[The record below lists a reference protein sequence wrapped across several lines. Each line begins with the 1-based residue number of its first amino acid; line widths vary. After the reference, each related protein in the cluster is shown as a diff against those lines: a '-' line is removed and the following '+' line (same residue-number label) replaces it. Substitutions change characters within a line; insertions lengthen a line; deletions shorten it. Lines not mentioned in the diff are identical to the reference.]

1 MAATGLRRG
10 PLNAITDVEG
20 VRVGHVTR
28 IHGEGRLVPGLGPVR
43 TGVTVI
49 VPGDEI
55 YERKF
60 VAGAHVIN
68 GFGKAVG
75 LPQLMELGRLETPI
89 GLTSTLCV
97 WRVAEALA
105 EAMVREN
112 PGIGVTGPTV
122 NPVAGECNDGY
133 LNDIQGMHV
142 RKEDVAQA
150 LARAS
155 GGRVEEG
162 AVGAGTGMVCYGF
175 KGGIGSASRR
185 WYAEDLGREVTLGV
199 LVLANFGRPGELV
212 IDGFPAGRMLA
223 AESGAGDGNGAAPES
238 PPAQVPGQGGSP
250 HTGEGGSVIVVYA
263 TDAPLTSRQL
273 TRVARRAA
281 AGLARTGSVYH
292 HGSGDFALAFSTARA
307 YPPYLPDEGRYLNPF
322 FAAAAE
328 TAAEAVWRAL
338 ASARTMTGRDG
349 HTVQALP
356 LDRVRELAARQG
368 FRLESLAP

>member
-1 MAATGLRRG
+1 MDGEGARLAEEALWKG

-20 VRVGHVTR
+20 VRVGHVTLVR
-28 IHGEGRLVPGLGPVR
+28 GEGRLVPGRGPVR

-49 VPGDEI
+49 VPGEGV

-75 LPQLMELGRLETPI
+75 LPQLVELGRLETPI
-89 GLTSTLCV
+89 GLTNTLCV
-97 WRVAEALA
+97 WRAAEALA
-105 EAMVREN
+105 EAAIREN
-112 PGIGVTGPTV
+112 PGIGVRGPTV
-122 NPVAGECNDGY
+122 NPVVGECNDGY

-142 RKEDVAQA
+142 RKEDVALA
-150 LARAS
+150 LERAS
-155 GGRVEEG
+155 AGPVEEG
-162 AVGAGTGMVCYGF
+162 AVGAGTGMVCYGW

-185 WYAEDLGREVTLGV
+185 WRCEALDREVTLGA
-199 LVLANFGRPGELV
+199 LVLANFGRPQDLV
-212 IDGFPAGRMLA
+212 IDGFPAGHLLA
-223 AESGAGDGNGAAPES
+223 EVREEEPRA
-238 PPAQVPGQGGSP
+238 
-250 HTGEGGSVIVVYA
+250 GEGGSVIVVYA

-307 YPPYLPDEGRYLNPF
+307 YPPYLPDEGHYLNPF
-322 FAAAAE
+322 FLAAAE

-338 ASARTMTGRDG
+338 AAARAMTGRDG
-349 HTVQALP
+349 RTVDALP
-356 LDRVRELAARQG
+356 VERVRELAARRG
-368 FRLESLAP
+368 LRLPSLET